1 MNINVKNGFQN
12 NRVDQNSKIMDY
24 MNLLTGNQV
33 QKIDPNTEFSLI
45 QRSNTAIYEDEGNH
59 DSSNS

>member
-33 QKIDPNTEFSLI
+33 QKIDPNTEFSLK
-45 QRSNTAIYEDEGNH
+45 QRSNTAINEDEGNH

>member
-45 QRSNTAIYEDEGNH
+45 QRSNTAINEDEGNH

>member
-45 QRSNTAIYEDEGNH
+45 QRSNTPINEDEGNH